1 MILSRSDMTVLSR
14 GPSASRRFSCAWQPW
29 SPVSKKREQDVPGR
43 LSRSGK
49 RRYDLDLADDRIV
62 EFFQILGR
70 YPVFEMRTA
79 SRVLNREAIKE
90 GSSDPK
96 PCHIACPARRDVP
109 VARDLDRIGL
119 GKDRI
124 EPVHCAEMGIEFLSF
139 PIPDRGVPES
149 YRRTL
154 DLVKTIAAASLQGNA
169 AIHCRAGIGRSSLIA
184 ASVVVSLG
192 FDSDHAFEMIQAA
205 RGLPVPDT
213 VQQRVWVSSFE
224 DWLRAYDGIWR
235 TASTGASSPTDRKSG
250 SRSTSTSYG
259 LFWHSCG

>member
-1 MILSRSDMTVLSR
+1 MHSSIYWIDLPT
-14 GPSASRRFSCAWQPW
+14 P
-29 SPVSKKREQDVPGR
+29 KRLGIMARP
-43 LSRSGK
+43 RSGEWLVDEVRSWK
-49 RRYDLDLADDRIV
+49 EEGVSLVVSLLESSEIWQLSLA
-62 EFFQILGR
+62 
-70 YPVFEMRTA
+70 T
-79 SRVLNREAIKE
+79 
-90 GSSDPK
+90 
-96 PCHIACPARRDVP
+96 
-109 VARDLDRIGL
+109 
-119 GKDRI
+119 

-154 DLVKTIAAASLQGNA
+154 DLVKIIAAASLQGNA

-224 DWLRAYDGIWR
+224 DWLRAYDGDLP
-235 TASTGASSPTDRKSG
+235 ST
-250 SRSTSTSYG
+250 
-259 LFWHSCG
+259 